1 MITTNLGSCL
11 PPQQPSSLFPHPTGV
26 RSHHWQAASAWP
38 AAPPARCI
46 RNAVTRHRCAVR
58 RACAA
63 FRSWRRAVPSSV
75 VSGSTSRS
83 SSSKHTLRDSGIP
96 ITPRRILQEGG
107 RGLRVECQRMGAMG
121 VSWCDRDVAV
131 DMGSSARYSAYERGR
146 CRRGLVLRG
155 VSRLRYRLIYLLI
168 NILQR

>member
-11 PPQQPSSLFPHPTGV
+11 PSQQPSSLCPHSPHI
-26 RSHHWQAASAWP
+26 RSNHWQAASAWS

-46 RNAVTRHRCAVR
+46 RNAVTRHRRAVR
-58 RACAA
+58 RACATV
-63 FRSWRRAVPSSV
+63 RSWRRTVPSSA

-131 DMGSSARYSAYERGR
+131 DMGRSAGYLAYERGR
-146 CRRGLVLRG
+146 CRGGLVLRR
-155 VSRLRYRLIYLLI
+155 VSCLRYHPIYHLTD
-168 NILQR
+168 ILQR